1 MTPKVLLIG
10 KNGQIG
16 AELHRV
22 LAPSSH
28 LIALDRRELDLSNIA
43 AIRRTIRDCCPRVI
57 VNAAA
62 YTAVDQ
68 AEKEETAARA
78 INADAPAVMAEEAR
92 KIGAALVHYS
102 TDYVFDGLKT
112 DPYEEDDPPK
122 PLNVYGK
129 TKLEGEQA
137 IRNSGALYLIFR
149 TSWVYATH
157 GKNFLLTVLRL
168 AAEREELRIV
178 CDQNGAPTW
187 SREIAAATARIV
199 TEREGRK
206 SSSSFEECSG
216 IYHMTAAGQTTWY
229 EFAEAILEEV
239 ADMPQN
245 VAWLAAATGSRPVIA
260 KQIRP
265 IATEEY
271 PTPARRPSYSVLSN
285 RRLLQTFGIQL
296 ADWRTQL
303 GSAVADNRHSG
314 K

>member
-22 LAPSSH
+22 LAPSSY

-168 AAEREELRIV
+168 ATEREELRIV

-216 IYHMTAAGQTTWY
+216 TYHMTAAGQTTWY
-229 EFAEAILEEV
+229 EFAKAILEEI

-245 VAWLAAATGSRPVIA
+245 AAWLAAATRSRPVIA
-260 KQIRP
+260 KQIHP

-296 ADWRTQL
+296 ADWRAQL
-303 GSAVADNRHSG
+303 RSAVVDNQHSG